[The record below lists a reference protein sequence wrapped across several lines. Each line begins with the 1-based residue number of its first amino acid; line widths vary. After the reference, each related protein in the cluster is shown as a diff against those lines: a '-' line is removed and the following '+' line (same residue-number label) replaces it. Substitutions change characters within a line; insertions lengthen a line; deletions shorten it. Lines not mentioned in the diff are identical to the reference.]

1 MLRAVRLVASSL
13 LSLLVL
19 AAPGQ
24 AQSRQFERTVTLD
37 SGGYLSLE
45 ATKGSVK
52 LSSWDRN
59 EVQIH
64 AVIRAEA
71 RLDADYARRTVEAT
85 TVDVTGGGGDV
96 RIRSNYDQVPY
107 DKEGLWVG
115 SSRRVPEIHYEI
127 RAPRKVQLR
136 LDLDRSDTTLT
147 SFEGRIDLVA
157 DRSRLDLKD
166 LTGAISVEVDRGGD
180 SRVEQVAGSLRI
192 DADRTNLRVEFAR
205 LEEGSS
211 VEADR
216 GDVDITV
223 PAGQG
228 FTLDAHL
235 SRRSDFD
242 SQLPIQIRNWRSNQ
256 RRFTTDVNGGGPR
269 LAIEM
274 DRGRVS
280 LGNR

>member
-1 MLRAVRLVASSL
+1 MLRPVRLVASSL
-13 LSLLVL
+13 LTLLVL

-24 AQSRQFERTVTLD
+24 AQSRQFERTVRLD

-59 EVQIH
+59 EVE
-64 AVIRAEA
+64 IRAEIRA
-71 RLDADYARRTVEAT
+71 EGRLDADYARRTVEAT
-85 TVDVTGGGGDV
+85 TVDVMGGGGDV

-115 SSRRVPEIHYEI
+115 SSRRVPEIHYQI

-136 LDLDRSDTTLT
+136 LDVDRSDTTLT
-147 SFEGRIDLVA
+147 GFEGRIDLVA

-166 LTGAISVEVDRGGD
+166 LTGAIGVEVDRGGD
-180 SRVEQVAGSLRI
+180 SRIEQVAGSLRI
-192 DADRTNLRVEFAR
+192 DADRTNLRVDFAR

-211 VEADR
+211 IEADR

-223 PAGQG
+223 PAAQG

>member
-136 LDLDRSDTTLT
+136 LDIDRSDTTLT